1 MFLFEVF
8 VHVGGNTANLCWQ
21 VIGWLICI
29 TITIWPP
36 SVIVLEV
43 IVVVVVIVV
52 RITIVVVSV
61 VCVVAIPRS
70 IP

>member
-29 TITIWPP
+29 TITIWSP

-43 IVVVVVIVV
+43 IVVVVIVV

-61 VCVVAIPRS
+61 VCIVAIPRS